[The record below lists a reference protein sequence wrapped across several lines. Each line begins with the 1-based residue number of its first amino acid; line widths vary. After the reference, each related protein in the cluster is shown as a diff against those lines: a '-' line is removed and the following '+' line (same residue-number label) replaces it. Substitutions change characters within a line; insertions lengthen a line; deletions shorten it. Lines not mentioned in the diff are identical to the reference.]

1 MEGRR
6 GASAARPAPFEAA
19 STLGAMSLLLA
30 GLDDYLLSV
39 LPPRDTVLSR
49 MEADA
54 ARRGIPI
61 VGPAVGRLL
70 AQYARLAGARRVFEL
85 GSAIG
90 YSTIWLARAV
100 GEDGHVFYTDGAEEN
115 AAEARRNLAEAGV
128 AGRVTVLV
136 GDALTRLDETEG
148 EFDLVFNDVDK
159 EGYPDVLRRA
169 VPRLRAGGLLV
180 TDNVLWDGKLRLP
193 ACEDD
198 AETAAIREFNRLCYE
213 HPDLETTIV
222 PLRDGLSV
230 ARRIR

>member
-1 MEGRR
+1 
-6 GASAARPAPFEAA
+6 
-19 STLGAMSLLLA
+19 MSLLLA

-39 LPPRDTVLSR
+39 LPARDAVLAR
-49 MEADA
+49 MEEEA

-70 AQYARLAGARRVFEL
+70 AQCARLIGARRVFEL

-90 YSTIWLARAV
+90 YSTIWLARAA
-100 GEDGHVFYTDGAEEN
+100 GEEGHVYYTDGSEEN
-115 AAEARRNLAEAGV
+115 AAEARHNLEEAGV

-148 EFDLVFNDVDK
+148 ELDLVFNDVDK

-169 VPRLRAGGLLV
+169 VPRLRVGGLLV
-180 TDNVLWDGKLRLP
+180 TDNVLWGGRLRLP

-198 AETAAIREFNRLCYE
+198 VETAAIREFNRLCYQ